1 VGKILAENL
10 GMRDGAANFE
20 NFMQSF
26 PGWWIIAL
34 NKI

>member
-1 VGKILAENL
+1 MQREIVGKILAENL

-26 PGWWIIAL
+26 PGW
-34 NKI
+34 